1 MTGLIRIVKGN
12 EYPFKIYMESMGY
25 VNGTTLRGTAVDLRT
40 VDNLKVTAVHMY
52 CRKELTHVV
61 ADDGSYLTAVIPPD
75 CCMPL
80 GNWGIRITGE
90 INGLKV
96 ASAER
101 AVFSLVKWNGQ
112 DYVPPTIM
120 DGEGS
125 YVLNMKF
132 GAGDSEYTPVDP
144 TGDYAGW
151 IGFTEFDTIADID
164 LSDSGLSEV
173 NDVRG
178 NRTLTNSSSSNKFL
192 VVTNEPH
199 TLTITF
205 AGIPIAYETA
215 TGTGSNTKKY
225 YYTPY
230 AQQSSQV
237 VGDYEINIV

>member
-12 EYPFKIYMESMGY
+12 EYPFKIYVESMGY

-52 CRKELTHVV
+52 CRKELTPTV
-61 ADDGSYLTAVIPPD
+61 ASDGSYLTVAIPPD

-112 DYVPPTIM
+112 DYVPSTII

-132 GAGDSEYTPVDP
+132 SAGDSEYTPVDP

-151 IGFTEFDTIADID
+151 IGYAVFDI
-164 LSDSGLSEV
+164 V
-173 NDVRG
+173 NDEPNYAQINLSALTHLDNIKTTRDWTNSIYGARFVVVTPYTGTLSFTSNGLPMLLKSSTYGG
-178 NRTLTNSSSSNKFL
+178 NR
-192 VVTNEPH
+192 
-199 TLTITF
+199 
-205 AGIPIAYETA
+205 
-215 TGTGSNTKKY
+215 Y
-225 YYTPY
+225 YYTE
-230 AQQSSQV
+230 QRLNEGEMQV
-237 VGDYEINIV
+237 EIR

>member
-12 EYPFKIYMESMGY
+12 EYPFKIYVESMGY
-25 VNGTTLRGTAVDLRT
+25 MNGTTLRGTAVDLRT

-52 CRKELTHVV
+52 CRKELTPTV
-61 ADDGSYLTAVIPPD
+61 ASDGSYLTVAIPPD

-112 DYVPPTIM
+112 DYVPPTII

-132 GAGDSEYTPVDP
+132 SAGDSEYTPVDP

-151 IGFTEFDTIADID
+151 IGFTEIEFDGQGNITSFDWDD
-164 LSDSGLSEV
+164 LEETTNLKKRWTLSNDS
-173 NDVRG
+173 
-178 NRTLTNSSSSNKFL
+178 TAKKFL
-192 VVTNEPH
+192 VITNTPQI
-199 TLTITF
+199 LSISF
-205 AGIPIAYETA
+205 GGLPINYEVWTD
-215 TGTGSNTKKY
+215 NENRKY
-225 YYTPY
+225 FYTPY
-230 AQQSSQV
+230 NQAV
-237 VGDYEINIV
+237 RDDYDVTIS

>member
-12 EYPFKIYMESMGY
+12 EYPFKIYVESMGY

-52 CRKELTHVV
+52 CRKELTPTV
-61 ADDGSYLTAVIPPD
+61 ASDGSYLTVAIPPD

-112 DYVPPTIM
+112 DYVPPTII

-132 GAGDSEYTPVDP
+132 SAGDSEYTPVDP

-151 IGFTEFDTIADID
+151 IGYAVFDIVDNEPDYSQID
-164 LSDSGLSEV
+164 LDDLTYLD
-173 NDVRG
+173 NIKITRDW
-178 NRTLTNSSSSNKFL
+178 TNSINRARFL
-192 VVTNEPH
+192 VVTP
-199 TLTITF
+199 
-205 AGIPIAYETA
+205 Y
-215 TGTGSNTKKY
+215 TGTLLFTSNGFPLELAMATHDGKRY
-225 YYTPY
+225 YYTE
-230 AQQSSQV
+230 QRLS
-237 VGDYEINIV
+237 VGDMTVEIR